1 MTNKNPFSVRLKED
15 VLQRITKYADE
26 NERSISWVINKALE
40 QFLSIEPSP
49 APQQLKQ
56 PQQNKPTTPPKE
68 QKVSTPQQKK
78 KSPVKDF
85 DSWYASAS
93 PQQRKHYFETGR
105 MS

>member
-40 QFLSIEPSP
+40 QFLSIEPSN
-49 APQQLKQ
+49 APQQTKQ
-56 PQQNKPTTPPKE
+56 DQQKRDISDDKP
-68 QKVSTPQQKK
+68 QKVATPQQKK
-78 KSPVKDF
+78 KKPVKDF